1 MLMRMWS
8 SMNSHWLLVGM
19 LNGAAT
25 LEDSLK
31 VSYKTKIL
39 LPFDPGIMLLGI
51 YPKELKT
58 YFYPQ
63 TCAQIL

>member
-8 SMNSHWLLVGM
+8 SKNSHLLLVGM
-19 LNGAAT
+19 LNGTAA

-31 VSYKTKIL
+31 VTYKTKIL

-51 YPKELKT
+51 YQNELN
-58 YFYPQ
+58 
-63 TCAQIL
+63 A

>member
-8 SMNSHWLLVGM
+8 SKNSHLLLVGM
-19 LNGAAT
+19 LNGTAA

-31 VSYKTKIL
+31 VTYETKIL

-51 YPKELKT
+51 
-58 YFYPQ
+58 
-63 TCAQIL
+63 

>member
-1 MLMRMWS
+1 
-8 SMNSHWLLVGM
+8 MNSHSLLVGM

>member
-8 SMNSHWLLVGM
+8 SKNSHSLLMGM

-31 VSYKTKIL
+31 VSYKIKIL

-51 YPKELKT
+51 Y
-58 YFYPQ
+58 
-63 TCAQIL
+63 